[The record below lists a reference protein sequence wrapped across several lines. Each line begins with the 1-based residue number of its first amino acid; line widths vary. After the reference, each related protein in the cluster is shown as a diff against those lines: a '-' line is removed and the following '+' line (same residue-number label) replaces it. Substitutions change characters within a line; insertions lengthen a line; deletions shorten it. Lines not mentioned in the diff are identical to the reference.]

1 MEKRSRPPQGY
12 YKSLETSAISRAGTT
27 CESRPEVLGVYQA
40 ERIVAK
46 RIRNGKPLFM
56 VKWQGYCASE
66 NTWEPKPHLPPELI
80 EAFENP
86 DPDPVRVE
94 EARERIALV
103 FERGMKVPLQHEE
116 SIEIRHDVVRV
127 LFPNL
132 PAQIQLKPTEISD
145 QELEDA
151 GLGPYAER
159 IINANGSRCRV
170 IQLTFR
176 LLLSKSPSF
185 YRGEEKISRPVER
198 LRIVFRKKYLACTV

>member
-1 MEKRSRPPQGY
+1 M
-12 YKSLETSAISRAGTT
+12 
-27 CESRPEVLGVYQA
+27 CESSPEVLGVYQA

-46 RIRNGKPLFM
+46 RIQNGKPLFM

-103 FERGMKVPLQHEE
+103 FERGVKVLLQHEE

-127 LFPNL
+127 LFPNV

-151 GLGPYAER
+151 GLGPYVER

-185 YRGEEKISRPVER
+185 YHGEKKISRPVER
-198 LRIVFRKKYLACTV
+198 LHIVFRKKYLA

>member
-1 MEKRSRPPQGY
+1 M
-12 YKSLETSAISRAGTT
+12 
-27 CESRPEVLGVYQA
+27 CESRSEVFGVYQA

-56 VKWQGYCASE
+56 VKWQGYCGGE

-103 FERGMKVPLQHEE
+103 FERGMKGPLQHEE
-116 SIEIRHDVVRV
+116 SIEICHDVVRV
-127 LFPNL
+127 LLPNL

-151 GLGPYAER
+151 GLGPYVER
-159 IINANGSRCRV
+159 VINANGSR
-170 IQLTFR
+170 
-176 LLLSKSPSF
+176 
-185 YRGEEKISRPVER
+185 
-198 LRIVFRKKYLACTV
+198 